1 MSHSL
6 VITGL
11 RRPAEQGCHPPEES
25 ELPPRRHA
33 RHRLR
38 LLQGQ
43 GVYLWYELNRQVHV
57 KFLDHCGRHG

>member
-11 RRPAEQGCHPPEES
+11 RRPAEQGCHPPKES

-43 GVYLWYELNRQVHV
+43 GVYLWYELTRQVHV